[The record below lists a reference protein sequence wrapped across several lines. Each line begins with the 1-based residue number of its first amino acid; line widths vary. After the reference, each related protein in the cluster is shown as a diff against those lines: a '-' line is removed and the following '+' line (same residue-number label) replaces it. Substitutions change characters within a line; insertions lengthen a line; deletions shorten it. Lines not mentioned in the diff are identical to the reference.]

1 MKALFVIALSL
12 IMILTACTMP
22 MPESVRLG
30 DQALSTGNHIKAIEH
45 YTKALSQATDDS
57 IRKQIEQKLTQ
68 TKTEL
73 ADEYLLKAADV
84 KSRGSDRI
92 SALNQAID
100 TLNQVAQ
107 WDDKKNRIAA
117 QLQIYKTEK
126 EQLIKASINSL
137 NQMSDQLA
145 GYEFTDALQTI
156 DNALAA
162 DPANK
167 DLYSSKQTIIKL
179 ISYYESLQKQLAKGE
194 LQSAI
199 ESFNLMV
206 KASPI
211 ELQFDKLPVKNEFVA
226 AIQDQVKSLGRQNK
240 WLAAHSLLTRWNL
253 PELSELLADVRSRG
267 SVSFYHRALKAE
279 KKTHFHK
286 AYLLAEKALLLDGK
300 NLNIFNLHKR
310 TRDLVNKSLQQYIAI
325 ASFDSPTNDPDAG
338 MQFSDSLT
346 SYLYNVLPYGIN
358 ILERDKIDY
367 VLKEKKENENNIGKV
382 LGVDLIV
389 TGRASLFQV
398 ETSEDRRT
406 VKVKIKSGEQVV
418 ENPRFS
424 QMFKLYGRNQEL
436 WPSIP
441 PRTLKKET
449 SEMVTYIKGTARLK
463 GFAKVSVRIFDTAK
477 ATITFV
483 RDYPA
488 SIEDVCEFHDEVPE
502 AGIEFKPKKLVSK
515 IEAKDAMRKEI
526 VTEIGKVVQSSFNA
540 REVRFL
546 NQANFYLER
555 RENELA
561 FNPLAEG
568 YLYCLQDNIKPDNK
582 AFVKIQELI
591 DLNIE

>member
-1 MKALFVIALSL
+1 MKAMLVIALSL
-12 IMILTACTMP
+12 IVTITGCV
-22 MPESVRLG
+22 MPESVKLG
-30 DQALSTGNHIKAIEH
+30 DQSLSTGDHIKAIEH
-45 YTKALSQATDDS
+45 YTSALSQATDSS

-68 TKTEL
+68 TKIEL
-73 ADEYLLKAADV
+73 ADTYLRKAAAV
-84 KSRGSDRI
+84 NSQGVDRI
-92 SALNQAID
+92 SALDQAINI
-100 TLNQVAQ
+100 LNQVVQ
-107 WDDKKNRIAA
+107 WDDRKSRIAS
-117 QLQIYKTEK
+117 QLQSYKKEK
-126 EQLIKASINSL
+126 EQLLKASMNSL
-137 NQMSDQLA
+137 NLVADKLA
-145 GYEFTDALQTI
+145 GYEFAGALQTL
-156 DNALAA
+156 DTALAT
-162 DPANK
+162 DPGNN
-167 DLYSSKQTIIKL
+167 DLLSSKQTIIKL
-179 ISYYESLQKQLAKGE
+179 DSYYESMQKQLADGK
-194 LQSAI
+194 LQPAL

-206 KASPI
+206 KSSPVP
-211 ELQFDKLPVKNEFVA
+211 LQFDKLPLKNEFVT
-226 AIQDQVKSLGRQNK
+226 AIRSKVELLGRQNK

-253 PELSELLADVRSRG
+253 PELSESLVEVRSMG
-267 SVSFYHRALKAE
+267 SMSFYHRALKDDE
-279 KKTHFHK
+279 QGNFHR
-286 AYLLAEKALLLDGK
+286 AFLLAGKALFLDGK
-300 NLNIFNLHKR
+300 NLDIFNLHKK

-367 VLKEKKENENNIGKV
+367 ILKEKKETENNIGKV
-382 LGVDLIV
+382 LGVDLII
-389 TGRASLFQV
+389 TGRVSLFQV

-406 VKVKIKSGEQVV
+406 VKVKLKSGEQVV
-418 ENPRFS
+418 ENPEFS
-424 QMFKLYGRNQEL
+424 QMFKLYGKDQKL

-441 PRTLKKET
+441 PRTLKRET
-449 SEMVTYIKGTARLK
+449 SEMVTYTKGTARLK

-502 AGIEFKPKKLVSK
+502 AGIEFRPKKLVSE

-546 NQANFYLER
+546 NQANFFLER
-555 RENELA
+555 RENKLA
-561 FNPLAEG
+561 FTPLAEG

-582 AFVKIQELI
+582 AYVKIQELI
-591 DLNIE
+591 DSNIE